1 MEMTQTL
8 RQAVIEYRAGRQE
21 AFTRLYE
28 ESSRYIYA
36 SIYKVMGG
44 NDNVQDV
51 VCDIMQDT
59 YVEISRS
66 ISQLED
72 VDRFLSWAGTIAN
85 RKCYAWL
92 KKNKRY
98 VLLQEEDKTF
108 ENLADDDRFI
118 PEEVMQDREKQRLIR
133 VIIYNQLTDI
143 QKLCIVAFYYN
154 EQKLSEI
161 AQEFGIP
168 ENTVKTNLSRARAK
182 IKEGVVDLEKKQGI
196 KLYSLAPLLLF
207 MFKEDVSACMVPA
220 QITAKVTASVAA
232 GTAGAGAGGMSATL
246 ETGKKTLFGKAA
258 AASAKAKI
266 AAGIIGVGATIAAG
280 STAYVALQDR
290 GEPWEKAYQEFLLED
305 AGAEEFDLND
315 FDEDGI
321 PELIVLDEED
331 GIRLYRFDTKVSRF
345 WSAEKSEMVEGED
358 NSRDSWS
365 IEHTYGYDL
374 EYDTLLD
381 LEYDTIT
388 LEDGREGSETVPV
401 YITYVDGEMER
412 RGSTSAGYIN
422 DRYPI
427 EWLYYWTD
435 DGSEPQEISGEEAE
449 ERLAE
454 ARSRFN
460 EIEFT
465 AITEEGIRERFE
477 EFKENGNR
485 ERRKNK
491 KAETVKEE
499 REDAKEKVSDA
510 GEEAVPEELLLPGEP
525 EGTETTLAETDEKD
539 LKTLVGLAVMTDYF
553 LGERMSG
560 VFYDAGDLEINMRF
574 IDMVSLFASG
584 IANDTMKKMYAD
596 YAPEMEMNQD
606 TYERYFEEEE
616 IQSYLKNVFGMEDA
630 DLTGYMEGDR
640 VVYSMVADAQ
650 YAEVNFGEALELSD
664 GTYKINGTAAV
675 LEPGVGV
682 VEDYFPFILTVTPNG
697 ESPFGY
703 TMDSLYYGTTAS
715 ISLED
720 SQYEAILQM
729 VYAAQSAC
737 ISHWQMTEDFNIV
750 PEEMEVLSKLNFAA
764 AGARFGWLGEQKEQA
779 GAEELAELYGRVTG
793 DAFSRAEVDARFAE
807 MQAEDA
813 PYTYV
818 YDGTEYEDGT
828 ANLYVHVRAF
838 YDELGRTDKEEI
850 EKDRY
855 VCENRIFSFRDGDN
869 ILRIN
874 DTQRFFQNGNYIG
887 VFGKSMTYDVP
898 FAVYLY
904 EDESS
909 PTGYRLHYIHYF
921 ISESPLG
928 QIG

>member
-1 MEMTQTL
+1 MMEMAQTL
-8 RQAVIEYRAGRQE
+8 KQAVIEYRAGRQE

-44 NDNVQDV
+44 NDNIQDV

-72 VDRFLSWAGTIAN
+72 VDRFLSWAGTIAS

-133 VIIYNQLTDI
+133 EIIYNQLTDI

-161 AQEFGIP
+161 AQEVGIP

-182 IKEGVVDLEKKQGI
+182 IKEGVVGLEKKQGI

-220 QITAKVTASVAA
+220 GITAQVTASVAESA
-232 GTAGAGAGGMSATL
+232 AAGAGAGSMSVAR
-246 ETGKKTLFGKAA
+246 ETGKKMLLRKA

-266 AAGIIGVGATIAAG
+266 AAGIVGVGVTVAAG
-280 STAYVALQDR
+280 SAAYVALQNS

-305 AGAEEFDLND
+305 DGAEGFDLND

-321 PELIVLDEED
+321 PELIVLDDED
-331 GIRLYRFDTKVSRF
+331 SMRLYRFDRKVSRF
-345 WSAEKSEMVEGED
+345 WSAEKSGMVEGAD
-358 NSRDSWS
+358 NSGDSWAK
-365 IEHTYGYDL
+365 EHTYGYDL
-374 EYDTLLD
+374 ECDTLLD
-381 LEYDTIT
+381 MEYDTIT
-388 LEDGREGSETVPV
+388 LEDGREGSETFPV
-401 YITYVDGEMER
+401 YLTYADGDMER
-412 RGSTSAGYIN
+412 TGSTSAGYIN

-435 DGSEPQEISGEEAE
+435 DGSEPQEISREEAG

-465 AITEEGIRERFE
+465 AITEKDIKERFE

-485 ERRKNK
+485 ERRRNK

-499 REDAKEKVSDA
+499 REDAQEEVSDT
-510 GEEAVPEELLLPGEP
+510 GEEVSLSQEEE
-525 EGTETTLAETDEKD
+525 ERRETTLAETDEKG
-539 LKTLVGLAVMTDYF
+539 LKALVGLAVMTDYF

-560 VFYDAGDLEINMRF
+560 VFYNARDLAINMRF

-584 IANDTMKKMYAD
+584 IANDTMKERYAD

-606 TYERYFEEEE
+606 TFERYLAEEE
-616 IQSYLKNVFGMEDA
+616 IQSYLKNVFRMEDA

-650 YAEVNFGEALELSD
+650 YAEVNFGEALALSD
-664 GTYKINGTAAV
+664 GTYKISGTAAI

-682 VEDYFPFILTVTPNG
+682 EEDYFPFILTVTPNG

-720 SQYEAILQM
+720 SQYETILQM
-729 VYAAQSAC
+729 VYAVQSAC

-793 DAFSRAEVDARFAE
+793 DTFSRAEVDARFAE

-813 PYTYV
+813 PYTYL

-855 VCENRIFSFRDGDN
+855 VYENRTFSVRDGDN
-869 ILRIN
+869 ILKIN
-874 DTQRFFQNGNYIG
+874 DTQRFFRNGNYIG
-887 VFGKSMTYDVP
+887 VFGKSMAYDVP
-898 FAVYLY
+898 FAAYLY

-909 PTGYRLHYIHYF
+909 PTGYRLHYIHYY

-928 QIG
+928 RIE